1 MQGRTQRKKI
11 MKQAY
16 AKIVHEALNELGI
29 NFVAYLPD
37 DQIHDAQK
45 LITEDA
51 GIITVGATNESEA
64 VSACAGAWLGGA
76 KPALLIAD
84 SGFLVATWPLAS
96 LGVSYGIPMLILIA
110 HRGEVGDRAN
120 WRFITYKFT
129 TEPILQA
136 LQIPYVRA
144 SRPEETKEVIMGAKL
159 STFLWQHPVAVL
171 LSGEVLR
178 D

>member
-1 MQGRTQRKKI
+1 
-11 MKQAY
+11 MKHEHAVL
-16 AKIVHEALNELGI
+16 IHEALKDSGI

-45 LITEDA
+45 LIAEDPK
-51 GIITVGATNESEA
+51 ITTVALANEAEGVA
-64 VSACAGAWLGGA
+64 ACAGAWLGGA
-76 KPALLIAD
+76 KPALVIAD

-96 LGVSYGIPMLILIA
+96 LSVSYGIPMLIIIA

-129 TEPILQA
+129 TEPLLQT

-144 SRPEETKEVIMGAKL
+144 SLAEETKEAITGAQL
-159 STFLWQHPVAVL
+159 SAFLWQHPVAVL
-171 LSGEVLR
+171 LSGAILR

>member
-1 MQGRTQRKKI
+1 MEHAQ
-11 MKQAY
+11 
-16 AKIVHEALNELGI
+16 IVYDALKTSGI

-37 DQIHDAQK
+37 DQIHHAQK
-45 LITEDA
+45 LISVDSD
-51 GIITVGATNESEA
+51 IKSVA
-64 VSACAGAWLGGA
+64 VSNEGEGVAACAGAWLGGA
-76 KPALLIAD
+76 KPALVIAD

-96 LGVSYGIPMLILIA
+96 LSVSYGIPILIIIA
-110 HRGEVGDRAN
+110 HRGEIGDRAN

-129 TEPILQA
+129 TEPLLQA

-144 SRPEETKEVIMGAKL
+144 SKPEETKEVISGAQL

-171 LSGEVLR
+171 LSGEILR

>member
-1 MQGRTQRKKI
+1 
-11 MKQAY
+11 MKPEY
-16 AKIVHEALNELGI
+16 ASIVHSALKDSGI

-45 LITEDA
+45 LITEDPSFT
-51 GIITVGATNESEA
+51 TVAVTNEGEGVA
-64 VSACAGAWLGGA
+64 ACAGAWLGGA

-96 LGVSYGIPMLILIA
+96 LAVSYGIPMLIIIA

-129 TEPILQA
+129 TEPLLDT

-144 SRPEETKEVIMGAKL
+144 SRPEETREVITGAKL

-171 LSGEVLR
+171 LSGEILR

>member
-1 MQGRTQRKKI
+1 
-11 MKQAY
+11 MKAEY
-16 AKIVHEALNELGI
+16 ATIVYKALKEAGV

-45 LITEDA
+45 MIVEDA
-51 GIITVGATNESEA
+51 DFITVAVANEGEGVA
-64 VSACAGAWLGGA
+64 ACAGAWLGGR
-76 KPALLIAD
+76 KPALIIAD

-96 LGVSYGIPMLILIA
+96 LSVSYGIPILVIIA

-129 TEPILQA
+129 TEPILHA
-136 LQIPYVRA
+136 LQIPYLRA
-144 SRPEETKEVIMGAKL
+144 SRPEETGEAIAGAQL
-159 STFLWQHPVAVL
+159 SAGLWQHPVAVL
-171 LSGEVLR
+171 LSGEILR

>member
-1 MQGRTQRKKI
+1 
-11 MKQAY
+11 MKQEHAEIIY
-16 AKIVHEALNELGI
+16 SALKESGI

-45 LITEDA
+45 MLLEDPA
-51 GIITVGATNESEA
+51 FTTVAVTNETEG
-64 VSACAGAWLGGA
+64 VSACAGAWLGGGR
-76 KPALLIAD
+76 PALLIAD
-84 SGFLVATWPLAS
+84 SGLLVATWGLAS
-96 LGVSYGIPMLILIA
+96 LSVSYGIPMLIIIA

-129 TEPILQA
+129 TEPLLNT

-144 SRPEETKEVIMGAKL
+144 SKPEETKEVITGAQL
-159 STFLWQHPVAVL
+159 SAFLWQHPVAVL

-178 D
+178 DEGE

>member
-1 MQGRTQRKKI
+1 
-11 MKQAY
+11 MKHEHAL
-16 AKIVHEALNELGI
+16 IVHEALKDSGI

-45 LITEDA
+45 LISLDPSFT
-51 GIITVGATNESEA
+51 TVAAANEAEGVA
-64 VSACAGAWLGGA
+64 ACAGAWLGGA

-96 LGVSYGIPMLILIA
+96 LSVSYGIPVLIIIA

-129 TEPILQA
+129 TEPLLQT

-144 SRPEETKEVIMGAKL
+144 SEPQETKEVIMGAKL
-159 STFLWQHPVAVL
+159 SAFLWQHPVAVL
-171 LSGEVLR
+171 LSGAILR

>member
-1 MQGRTQRKKI
+1 MKTQ
-11 MKQAY
+11 Y
-16 AKIVHEALNELGI
+16 ATIVYNALKEAGI

-37 DQIHDAQK
+37 DQIHDTQK
-45 LITEDA
+45 MIVEDSDF
-51 GIITVGATNESEA
+51 ITVAVANEGEGVA
-64 VSACAGAWLGGA
+64 ACAGAWLGGR
-76 KPALLIAD
+76 KPALIIAD

-96 LGVSYGIPMLILIA
+96 LTVSYGIPILVIIA

-136 LQIPYVRA
+136 LQIPYLRA
-144 SRPEETKEVIMGAKL
+144 SKPEEAREAITGAQL
-159 STFLWQHPVAVL
+159 SASLWLHPVAVL

>member
-1 MQGRTQRKKI
+1 
-11 MKQAY
+11 MKQEY
-16 AKIVHEALNELGI
+16 ASIVYGAMKEAGI

-45 LITEDA
+45 MLVEDDSLITVPVA
-51 GIITVGATNESEA
+51 NEGEGTA
-64 VSACAGAWLGGA
+64 VCAGAWLGGK
-76 KPALLIAD
+76 KPALFIAD

-96 LGVSYGIPMLILIA
+96 LSVSYGIPILVLIA

-136 LQIPYVRA
+136 LQIPYVTA
-144 SRPEETKEVIMGAKL
+144 QKPEEANEAITGAQM
-159 STFLWQHPVAVL
+159 SASLWQHPVAVL

>member
-1 MQGRTQRKKI
+1 
-11 MKQAY
+11 MKAEY
-16 AKIVHEALNELGI
+16 ATIVYKALKEAGV

-45 LITEDA
+45 MIVEDA
-51 GIITVGATNESEA
+51 DFITVAVANEGEGVA
-64 VSACAGAWLGGA
+64 ACAGAWLGGR
-76 KPALLIAD
+76 KPALIIAD

-96 LGVSYGIPMLILIA
+96 LSVSYGIPILVIIA

-129 TEPILQA
+129 TEPILHA
-136 LQIPYVRA
+136 LQIPYLRA
-144 SRPEETKEVIMGAKL
+144 SRPEETGEAIAGAQL
-159 STFLWQHPVAVL
+159 SASLWQHPVAVL
-171 LSGEVLR
+171 LSGEILR

>member
-1 MQGRTQRKKI
+1 MEKPLGGREKF

-16 AKIVHEALNELGI
+16 AQIVHDALKESGI

-45 LITEDA
+45 LITEDPN
-51 GIITVGATNESEA
+51 IITVGATNEAEA

-96 LGVSYGIPMLILIA
+96 CSWKLLRPTRSMSSKYSPKPIRPKMSPATAVHSSSFHGFFSRPFSLRFDTARGILPTGCP
-110 HRGEVGDRAN
+110 R
-120 WRFITYKFT
+120 
-129 TEPILQA
+129 
-136 LQIPYVRA
+136 VRA
-144 SRPEETKEVIMGAKL
+144 KRLEN
-159 STFLWQHPVAVL
+159 
-171 LSGEVLR
+171 R
-178 D
+178 

>member
-1 MQGRTQRKKI
+1 
-11 MKQAY
+11 MKHEHAL
-16 AKIVHEALNELGI
+16 IVYEALKDSGI

-45 LITEDA
+45 LVSLDPGFT
-51 GIITVGATNESEA
+51 TVAVANEAEGVA
-64 VSACAGAWLGGA
+64 ACAGAWLGGA

-96 LGVSYGIPMLILIA
+96 LSVSYGIPVLIIIA

-129 TEPILQA
+129 TEPLLQT

-144 SRPEETKEVIMGAKL
+144 SEPGETKEVIMGAKL

-171 LSGEVLR
+171 LSGEILR